1 MFKYRKIPLIAMH
14 VYARFKKNSGTNV
27 LKNMEQEF
35 LYVVSSLMM
44 VSNIDTLNS
53 KLITLSVTKYI
64 VY

>member
-1 MFKYRKIPLIAMH
+1 MFKYRKIPFIAMH